1 MVEVFKTNIEKR
13 KNAKR
18 VLMLLS
24 QRFPNY
30 RINFDLEDCDNI
42 LRVENPEGEID
53 CDPIVVSIIEMGYSI
68 EPLPDVVPINNL
80 ST

>member
-42 LRVENPEGEID
+42 LRVENPEGKIVG
-53 CDPIVVSIIEMGYSI
+53 DPIIVSIVGMGYSI